1 MTSELLTAYYKRL
14 EARLARGKFPAHQ
27 TGAMT
32 LARALIGQVI
42 LEPACIRCQD
52 ALPGYMADQRAG
64 IPLSP
69 QNVAVHAHLSTC
81 PYCSLVFAQLLEGSR
96 LEERGTLPRP
106 RAGHGP
112 DLTFLDAGEN
122 EPPATDGVS
131 ECL

>member
-1 MTSELLTAYYKRL
+1 MTSESLTAYYKRL
-14 EARLARGKFPAHQ
+14 EARLARGNFPAHQ

-32 LARALIGQVI
+32 LARALIGQVT

-69 QNVAVHAHLSTC
+69 QNVAFHAHLSTC
-81 PYCSLVFAQLLEGSR
+81 PYCSLVFAQLLVGSR
-96 LEERGTLPRP
+96 LEERGILPRP
-106 RAGHGP
+106 RADHGP
-112 DLTFLDAGEN
+112 DLTFLDAGESK
-122 EPPATDGVS
+122 PPASDGVS